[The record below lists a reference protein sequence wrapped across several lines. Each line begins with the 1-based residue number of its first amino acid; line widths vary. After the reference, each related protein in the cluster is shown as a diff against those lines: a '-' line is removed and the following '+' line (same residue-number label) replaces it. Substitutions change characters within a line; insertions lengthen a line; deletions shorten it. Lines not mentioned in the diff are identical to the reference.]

1 MDALENKYSTERPGP
16 ADHLSQG
23 NFVHLKYRF
32 TFSNGAGSFPRAL
45 ESLREGAWL
54 QGTLY

>member
-1 MDALENKYSTERPGP
+1 MDALENKYRTGRQGP
-16 ADHLSQG
+16 PDRLAQG